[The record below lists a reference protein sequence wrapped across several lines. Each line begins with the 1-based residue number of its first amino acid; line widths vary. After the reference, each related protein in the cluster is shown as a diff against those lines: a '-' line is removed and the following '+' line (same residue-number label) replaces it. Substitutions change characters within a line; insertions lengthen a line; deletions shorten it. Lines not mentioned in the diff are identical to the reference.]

1 MDMEN
6 NFYRTKDKRYYTLD
20 GIRGIAILNMI
31 LYHMVWDLVH
41 LFGMKWTWYHS
52 PGLLYGNR
60 VFVGRLFSYPDSV
73 MLWDES
79 R

>member
-52 PGLLYGNR
+52 PGAFIWQQGIC
-60 VFVGRLFSYPDSV
+60 
-73 MLWDES
+73 
-79 R
+79 